1 MKPVQYIEHKI
12 ALDQLEKSGI
22 DQTDKFI
29 TAAQQAFRAA
39 FAVSQEQPLLIDT
52 RQGEY
57 HLHIFVTKNNYDTLF
72 HTANT
77 QQDSFLIK
85 ESIQA
90 MGRNGSRACAHFAIV
105 SLVATP
111 IYLDGDAVII
121 RNELPKKGGWCDY
134 EVHYWEAIVT
144 EQILTFARE
153 HQLYNLE
160 FRLQAVEF
168 DSVGTTDARMVS
180 ATERCLQ
187 TMMKSFLE

>member
-39 FAVSQEQPLLIDT
+39 FAASPEQPLLIDT

-57 HLHIFVTKNNYDTLF
+57 HLHIFVTKNNYDTPF
-72 HTANT
+72 HTATTT
-77 QQDSFLIK
+77 QDRFLIK
-85 ESIQA
+85 EPIQA
-90 MGRNGSRACAHFAIV
+90 MGKNGAKSSGHFAIV
-105 SLVATP
+105 SLVAVP

-121 RNELPKKGGWCDY
+121 RNELPKKGGWCGYD
-134 EVHYWEAIVT
+134 VHYWEAIVT
-144 EQILTFARE
+144 EQILAFARE

-160 FRLQAVEF
+160 FKLQAVEF
-168 DSVGTTDARMVS
+168 DPVGTAEVRMVS

-187 TMMKSFLE
+187 AMMKSF